1 MVTVQKVII
10 KRDKLPKELLEIKPM
25 PKIKKMKKMKMQSEV
40 AIYIIKLWQYAK
52 DCQERMKII
61 KKMENADGQ

>member
-1 MVTVQKVII
+1 
-10 KRDKLPKELLEIKPM
+10 M